1 MYFFRIIRGIH
12 SEKGRIYE
20 RGEVIC
26 TQSDLAG
33 KFNKAGSVKFVPI
46 DPLSHEAVAA
56 KKAAASLRENPEES
70 KPQPVSRRKKSAPQK
85 SI

>member
-1 MYFFRIIRGIH
+1 MYFFRVIRGIH
-12 SEKGRIYE
+12 SEEKRIYE

-46 DPLSHEAVAA
+46 DPSSPEAVAA
-56 KKAAASLRENPEES
+56 LRENPEES
-70 KPQPVSRRKKSAPQK
+70 KPQPVSRRKKQAPQE